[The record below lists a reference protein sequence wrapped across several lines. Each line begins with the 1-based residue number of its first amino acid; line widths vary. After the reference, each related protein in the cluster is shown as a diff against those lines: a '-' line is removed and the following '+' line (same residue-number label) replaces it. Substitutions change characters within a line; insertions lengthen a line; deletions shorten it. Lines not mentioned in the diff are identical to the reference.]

1 MLPLALLLAISTG
14 RLTIFDE
21 IVTLGPGETKT
32 VNVGLNQR
40 PAVIEASFKVL
51 EGETVS
57 LGLRG
62 PDETGTSAEPRFLR
76 IMREQSS
83 GSIRIPARVPGD
95 YQVLLENPRRHRRP
109 VSAAFR
115 VTVAFDEPGTIRP
128 ETLSPARRRA
138 VVTLSLLF
146 FVVVVWW
153 SARRLREAIV
163 KRRLDEQFPPF

>member
-1 MLPLALLLAISTG
+1 MLPLAFLLAVSTG

-40 PAVIEASFKVL
+40 PAVIEAFFKVL

-62 PDETGTSAEPRFLR
+62 PDDTGASAEARFLR
-76 IMREQSS
+76 VVREQSS
-83 GSIRIPARVPGD
+83 GAIRFPARVLGD
-95 YQVLLENPRRHRRP
+95 YQVLLENPRRHRHSI
-109 VSAAFR
+109 SAALQVR
-115 VTVAFDEPGTIRP
+115 VAFDEPGTLRP
-128 ETLSPARRRA
+128 VTLSPARRRT
-138 VVTLSLLF
+138 VVALSLLF

-153 SARRLREAIV
+153 SARRLRQAIT
-163 KRRLDEQFPPF
+163 KRELDGQFPPF